1 MAGDVATGRF
11 RGSQGLPR
19 HQTQGPLAARFDSE
33 LPPSHATWGSAALF
47 RILGD
52 PEQLFLR

>member
-1 MAGDVATGRF
+1 M
-11 RGSQGLPR
+11 LP
-19 HQTQGPLAARFDSE
+19 LVDFVAARGYPGTRRKVHLQPDLIE